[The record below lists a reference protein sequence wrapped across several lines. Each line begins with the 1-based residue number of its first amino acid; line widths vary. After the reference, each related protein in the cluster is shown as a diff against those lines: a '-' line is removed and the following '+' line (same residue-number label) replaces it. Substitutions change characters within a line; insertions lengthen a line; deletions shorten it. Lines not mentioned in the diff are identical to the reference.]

1 MTFCVN
7 AACVEGYSL
16 DVVID
21 SVMVEN
27 KSHRLQVFFSF
38 ALFAAFSNTIGHTSQ
53 SKQREVRMV
62 KYFSMK

>member
-38 ALFAAFSNTIGHTSQ
+38 ALFALRLAALLVTLRNQ
-53 SKQREVRMV
+53 SKER
-62 KYFSMK
+62 